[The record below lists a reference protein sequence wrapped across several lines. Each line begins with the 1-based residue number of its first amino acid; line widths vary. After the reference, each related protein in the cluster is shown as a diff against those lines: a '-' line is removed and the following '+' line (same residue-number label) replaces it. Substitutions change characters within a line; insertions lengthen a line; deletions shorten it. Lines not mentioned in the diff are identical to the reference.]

1 MRQIGSIFLIVLVV
15 VNLIASLTEAAP
27 LISEAVFTH
36 HHHGDM
42 AIEAINLDHD
52 EPGNAEQVTL
62 TVATETTP
70 PLCAGDLHVTSRWQN
85 IPAPGAGIN
94 DNGAIAIDYG
104 LVIPDDPPRYKLDV
118 PNYDQLR
125 VVLWARS

>member
-1 MRQIGSIFLIVLVV
+1 MRQIGSIFLIVLVAA
-15 VNLIASLTEAAP
+15 NLIASLTGVAA

-36 HHHGDM
+36 HRPDDL
-42 AIEAINLDHD
+42 AIEAINLDRD
-52 EPGNAEQVTL
+52 EPGIAEQITL

-70 PLCAGDLHVTSRWQN
+70 PLCAGDIHVASRPSGN
-85 IPAPGAGIN
+85 PAPGAGIN

-104 LVIPDDPPRYKLDV
+104 LIVPDDPPRYKLDV

-125 VVLWARS
+125 VFLWARS